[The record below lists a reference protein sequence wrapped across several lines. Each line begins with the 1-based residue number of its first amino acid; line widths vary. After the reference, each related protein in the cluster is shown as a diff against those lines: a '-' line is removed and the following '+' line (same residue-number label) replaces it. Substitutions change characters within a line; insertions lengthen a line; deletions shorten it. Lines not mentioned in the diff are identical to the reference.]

1 MRAKA
6 HEVLTEGQF
15 WTRNSTVSES
25 LKESQ
30 YEMDHKDYDI
40 EESIEFHR
48 EWRFSRRSQP
58 AKVHRIEYE
67 ISDETL

>member
-1 MRAKA
+1 MKTIEATGWRQIKGKA

-30 YEMDHKDYDI
+30 YEMDHKDCEI

-48 EWRFSRRSQP
+48 KWR
-58 AKVHRIEYE
+58 V
-67 ISDETL
+67 